1 MIWLQLLYV
10 YLKIGILGFGG
21 GYAMLSL
28 IQADV
33 VDRYGWISLQEFT
46 DIVAISQ
53 MTPGP
58 IGINSATYIGYTA
71 VHNAGYSETMSILG
85 SCLTTFAVC
94 LPSFI
99 LVLLI
104 SYFFAKFRNNK
115 YVEAAFL
122 GLRPATVGLIAAAA
136 LLLMNKENFIDY
148 KSFLIFGAAFILTW
162 KFKIHPILM
171 IILAGIAMAV
181 GVLHNRQIQKKQHSR
196 KNYRRKDSIISCHTA
211 QHKIREFRHPRN
223 TRCHRI
229 SGADKPA
236 VLKDASHIY
245 HRI

>member
-28 IQADV
+28 IQTDV
-33 VDRYGWISLQEFT
+33 VDRYQWISLQEFT

-71 VHNAGYSETMSILG
+71 IHNAGYSEAMAILG
-85 SCLTTFAVC
+85 SCVATFAVC
-94 LPSFI
+94 LPSFL

-104 SYFFAKFRNNK
+104 SFFFAKFKNNK
-115 YVEAAFL
+115 YVSAAFT
-122 GLRPATVGLIAAAA
+122 GLRPATVGLIGAAA

-148 KSFLIFGAAFILTW
+148 KSYLIFGAAFLLTW
-162 KFKIHPILM
+162 KFRVNPILM
-171 IILAGIAMAV
+171 ILLAGIA
-181 GVLHNRQIQKKQHSR
+181 GLVL
-196 KNYRRKDSIISCHTA
+196 YW
-211 QHKIREFRHPRN
+211 
-223 TRCHRI
+223 
-229 SGADKPA
+229 
-236 VLKDASHIY
+236 
-245 HRI
+245 

>member
-10 YLKIGILGFGG
+10 YLKIGIFGFGG

-33 VDRYGWISLQEFT
+33 VDRYKWISLQEFT

-71 VHNAGYSETMSILG
+71 IHNAGYSPFMAVLG

-99 LVLLI
+99 LVLVI
-104 SYFFAKFRNNK
+104 SYFFAKFKNNK
-115 YVEAAFL
+115 YVVAAFT
-122 GLRPATVGLIAAAA
+122 GLRPATDGLIAAAA
-136 LLLMNKENFIDY
+136 LMLMNKEIFIDY

-162 KFKIHPILM
+162 KFKVHPILM
-171 IILAGIAMAV
+171 IALAGVAGLI
-181 GVLHNRQIQKKQHSR
+181 L
-196 KNYRRKDSIISCHTA
+196 YW
-211 QHKIREFRHPRN
+211 
-223 TRCHRI
+223 
-229 SGADKPA
+229 
-236 VLKDASHIY
+236 
-245 HRI
+245 

>member
-1 MIWLQLLYV
+1 MIWLQLFYV
-10 YLKIGILGFGG
+10 YLKIGIFGFGG

-33 VDRYGWISLQEFT
+33 VDRYGWISSQEFT

-71 VHNAGYSETMSILG
+71 IHNAGYSPAMAVFG

-94 LPSFI
+94 LPSFL
-99 LVLLI
+99 LVLAI
-104 SYFFAKFRNNK
+104 SYAFAKFRNNK
-115 YVEAAFL
+115 YVAATFY

-136 LLLMNKENFIDY
+136 LLLMNSENFIDY

-162 KFKIHPILM
+162 KFKINPILM
-171 IILAGIAMAV
+171 IILAGIAGM
-181 GVLHNRQIQKKQHSR
+181 VL
-196 KNYRRKDSIISCHTA
+196 YW
-211 QHKIREFRHPRN
+211 
-223 TRCHRI
+223 
-229 SGADKPA
+229 
-236 VLKDASHIY
+236 
-245 HRI
+245 